1 MATNSESSFEAEKSD
16 GDCVT
21 TTTTT
26 NKAQQSSRILSQEEE
41 NVRDGYLF
49 CCENFYTLPEMINYM
64 KENHGVEQTTVTKVF
79 RELLKGTEAEA
90 YLRVSHKRMK
100 TRTTT

>member
-1 MATNSESSFEAEKSD
+1 M
-16 GDCVT
+16 
-21 TTTTT
+21 
-26 NKAQQSSRILSQEEE
+26 
-41 NVRDGYLF
+41 RDSYLF

-79 RELLKGTEAEA
+79 RELLKGTKAEA
-90 YLRVSHKRMK
+90 YLRESQKRMK